1 MTEAKTAPD
10 GAPTEDTTPETTT
23 PAKRRRTVP
32 DDVALLSKPG
42 PKPRLPTAR
51 ERHPLTTSAMRTFKL
66 VRTQD
71 ETGISGT
78 GVVAEGVEFSNGWC
92 AMSWLT
98 AMHSVAVYPNVRA
111 VEAIHGHNGRTRVV
125 FD

>member
-1 MTEAKTAPD
+1 
-10 GAPTEDTTPETTT
+10 
-23 PAKRRRTVP
+23 
-32 DDVALLSKPG
+32 
-42 PKPRLPTAR
+42 
-51 ERHPLTTSAMRTFKL
+51 